1 MIIRG
6 PPRASAIFKGG
17 SGDSNRTLTLKVKR
31 LDMASLKNTPNLLQ
45 VPFGLL
51 LSEGGLKKKLS
62 DPRR

>member
-31 LDMASLKNTPNLLQ
+31 LDIAKPEEHAQPVQSAFWSSAIRG
-45 VPFGLL
+45 V
-51 LSEGGLKKKLS
+51 
-62 DPRR
+62 